1 MPHLPPTLVAL
12 MLLASVAA
20 AESPPVSH
28 ALQSVSHARID
39 LGPQLGHVGHDAA
52 RIWARAQ
59 APGALILWLLD
70 EARPFIRAVEAV
82 ADPDHDLCIVF
93 DLNDLAPA
101 TNYRF
106 FIGPIAPAADRPA
119 DWPHALRTAPDPATP
134 ARVALAFG
142 SCCKDTPGEPLPIF
156 ETIAAHAPDALV
168 LIGDTPYI
176 DSTDLAVQRRRYREF
191 FTNPQLAALRAS
203 TATYATWDD
212 HDFGLNDTDGR
223 LKERANARRAFVEY
237 HANAGAD
244 GRGVSSEDGEIGE
257 GIYSRFRLG
266 PVEVFLL
273 DARWFSRTAP
283 SPVDPDK
290 PTLLGAQQW
299 EWLQRE
305 LRASTATFKVLAT
318 GMIWNESVRPL
329 KTDFWGAYPHE
340 RAAVWK
346 FIAEAKID
354 GVVLMGG
361 DIHRSRL
368 LKHAPDFTG
377 APYPLYEFISSP
389 LKQNVHPLAN
399 VPHPSLVW
407 DVGDPSVFLLLEA
420 DSIATPPTLSGRWIN
435 AAGQELHRVRIEATE
450 LACPR

>member
-1 MPHLPPTLVAL
+1 MPLLLFAAVAFA
-12 MLLASVAA
+12 MLSSAAA
-20 AESPPVSH
+20 AEAPPASL
-28 ALQSVSHARID
+28 ASRATLD
-39 LGPQLGHVGHDAA
+39 LGPQLGHVGHDSA
-52 RIWARAQ
+52 RIWARAA
-59 APGALILWLLD
+59 APRTLALWLLD
-70 EARPFIRAVEAV
+70 ESGRSPRAVEAV
-82 ADPDHDLCIVF
+82 AETENDLCVVF
-93 DLNDLAPA
+93 DLRGLAPA

-106 FIGPIAPAADRPA
+106 AIGDAAPADPDA
-119 DWPHALRTAPDPATP
+119 WPHDFRTAPDPALP

-156 ETIAAHAPDALV
+156 DTIAANTPDALV
-168 LIGDTPYI
+168 LLGDTPYI

-191 FTNPQLAALRAS
+191 FANAQLAALRAS

-223 LKERANARRAFVEY
+223 LIDRANARRAFVEY
-237 HANAGAD
+237 HANAGAS
-244 GRGVSSEDGEIGE
+244 GRCDSREDGEHGQ
-257 GIYSRFRLG
+257 GIYSKFRLG

-273 DARWFSRTAP
+273 DARWFSRTEP

-290 PTLLGAQQW
+290 LTLLGAQQW
-299 EWLQRE
+299 EWLRRE
-305 LRASTATFKVLAT
+305 LLASTATFKVLAT

-329 KTDFWGAYPHE
+329 KTDYWGAYPHE

-346 FIAEAKID
+346 LIADAKID

-368 LKHAPDFTG
+368 LKHPPDFTG

-420 DSIATPPTLSGRWIN
+420 DSTAAPPTLSGRWIN
-435 AAGQELHRVRIEATE
+435 AAGQELHRVRIEAAE

>member
-1 MPHLPPTLVAL
+1 MPHLPPALVAL
-12 MLLASVAA
+12 AVLVSLAA
-20 AESPPVSH
+20 A
-28 ALQSVSHARID
+28 QSQPDSHARYRPPRATLE
-39 LGPQLGHVGHDAA
+39 LGPQLGHVGHDTA

-59 APGALILWLLD
+59 APGTCTLWLLD
-70 EARPFIRAVEAV
+70 EARPSVRAIETI
-82 ADPDHDLCIVF
+82 ADPDHDLCMVF
-93 DLNDLAPA
+93 NLNGLAPE
-101 TNYRF
+101 TSYRF
-106 FIGPIAPAADRPA
+106 AICDGPPADPA
-119 DWPHALRTAPDPATP
+119 DWPHAFRTAPDPATP

-156 ETIAAHAPDALV
+156 ETIAAHNPDALV

-191 FTNPQLAALRAS
+191 FANPQLAALRAS

-223 LKERANARRAFVEY
+223 LKERVNARRAFVEY

-244 GRGVSSEDGEIGE
+244 GRGVSSEDGENGE

-283 SPVDPDK
+283 SPVDPDQL
-290 PTLLGAQQW
+290 TLLGAQQW
-299 EWLQRE
+299 QWLKRE
-305 LRASTATFKVLAT
+305 LAASTATFKVLAT

-329 KTDFWGAYPHE
+329 KTDYWGAYPHE

-346 FIAEAKID
+346 YIAESRID

-420 DSIATPPTLSGRWIN
+420 DSTATPPTLLGRWIN
-435 AAGQELHRVRIEATE
+435 AAGTELHRVRIDADE
-450 LACPR
+450 LACPKE

>member
-1 MPHLPPTLVAL
+1 MLRTLTVGAQLTAALVVAP
-12 MLLASVAA
+12 AGGQTPDPRTPSSQQA
-20 AESPPVSH
+20 
-28 ALQSVSHARID
+28 ID
-39 LGPQLGHVGHDAA
+39 IGPQAGHIGHEAA
-52 RIWARAQ
+52 RIWARA
-59 APGALILWLLD
+59 ASPGTYTLWLLD
-70 EARPFIRAVEAV
+70 ESLPSPRAAKAV
-82 ADPDHDLCIVF
+82 AETENDLCVVF
-93 DLNDLAPA
+93 DLRGLAPA

-106 FIGPIAPAADRPA
+106 AIGDAAPADPA
-119 DWPHALRTAPDPATP
+119 AWPHAFRTAPDPAVP
-134 ARVALAFG
+134 ARISIAFG

-156 ETIAAHAPDALV
+156 ETIAANTPDALV

-191 FTNPQLAALRAS
+191 FANPQLAALRAS

-223 LKERANARRAFVEY
+223 LKERDNARRAFVEY

-244 GRGVSSEDGEIGE
+244 GRGDSREDGEHGQ
-257 GIYSRFRLG
+257 GIYSKFRWG

-273 DARWFSRTAP
+273 DARWFSRTEP

-290 PTLLGAQQW
+290 LTLLGAQQW
-299 EWLQRE
+299 GWLRRE
-305 LRASTATFKVLAT
+305 LLASTATFKVLAT

-329 KTDFWGAYPHE
+329 KTDYWGAYLHE

-346 FIAEAKID
+346 YIADAKID

-407 DVGDPSVFLLLEA
+407 DVGEPSVILLLEA
-420 DSIATPPTLSGRWIN
+420 DSTAAPPTLTGRWIN
-435 AAGQELHRVRIEATE
+435 AAGQELHRVRIEAAE
-450 LACPR
+450 LVCPR